1 MFISIAIIIHYIS
14 DVDVPHPDEKSI
26 MTYVAQFLHLYPE
39 TYATTDLDETDLSFA
54 PTSDL
59 ETISIWLDRAE
70 STLEK
75 RKMDSDYKTQY
86 YVRIELIYLTFLFNI

>member
-1 MFISIAIIIHYIS
+1 MHFIP

-26 MTYVAQFLHLYPE
+26 MTYVAQFLHLYPD
-39 TYATTDLDETDLSFA
+39 TYATTDLDTSGLSFA

-70 STLEK
+70 SILEK
-75 RKMDSDYKTQY
+75 KKLDSDYKTQY
-86 YVRIELIYLTFLFNI
+86 YVRIKFILYILYTLTSVSILI

>member
-1 MFISIAIIIHYIS
+1 
-14 DVDVPHPDEKSI
+14 

-70 STLEK
+70 SILEK
-75 RKMDSDYKTQY
+75 RNMDSDYKTQY
-86 YVRIELIYLTFLFNI
+86 YVRIELIYLIFLTSTSIVIYVPCLHYVIISFILKNAIF